1 MHRLSLSTLPPQNRT
16 ARTTGQLLSPALAFL
31 ILLSIFVLAD
41 PGAAQASSTSRARRA
56 PWSTAVSAAA
66 AHKPRASTT
75 GVPSGTRLK
84 VHNGNI
90 VVTKAKTVLDRLDVR
105 GTIVIKAPNVRI
117 TRSIVRGTS
126 HPATGSALITNYG
139 YKGLVVKDVDLRST
153 KESVFVDGIKG
164 WNFTAL
170 RVHIVGNVDSI
181 KVHGNNVSIRNSLLE
196 NTVYYA
202 HDRYQGGGPTHNDN
216 IQVMKGKNISITGNT
231 IRGATNFAILGSA
244 NIGNTPNLVIKGNW
258 VDGGHCTVKLQSLK
272 TLQAQGDGDREQ
284 VRPASRGL
292 VLSHAG
298 RTAGQVHLEAQR
310 VRIDRQGHQGLPRAV
325 SPHPRSAGHPV
336 DARRSRLR
344 CVGRR
349 SRRTAAARW
358 SWWRSLTHR

>member
-1 MHRLSLSTLPPQNRT
+1 MHRLNLSTLPLTSRT
-16 ARTTGQLLSPALAFL
+16 ARTTGQLLSPAFAFL
-31 ILLSIFVLAD
+31 ILLSTFVLAD
-41 PGAAQASSTSRARRA
+41 PGAAQASAPVGQKSTESA
-56 PWSTAVSAAA
+56 AVSAAA
-66 AHKPRASTT
+66 THKPKASTT
-75 GVPSGTRLK
+75 GVPSGTHLK

-105 GTIVIKAPNVRI
+105 GTIVIKAANVRI

-126 HPATGSALITNYG
+126 HPAKGSALITNYG
-139 YKGLVVKDVDLRST
+139 YKGLVIKDVDLRSA

-170 RVHIVGNVDSI
+170 RVHVVGNVDSI

-202 HDRYQGGGPTHNDN
+202 HDQYQGGGPTHNDN

-244 NIGNTPNLVIKGNW
+244 NIGSTPNLVIKGNW

-272 TLQAQGDGDREQ
+272 SYKLKATVTGNKFG
-284 VRPASRGL
+284 P
-292 VLSHAG
+292 H
-298 RTAGQVHLEAQR
+298 
-310 VRIDRQGHQGLPRAV
+310 RAV
-325 SPHPRSAGHPV
+325 SYCPMQAERQVKFTSTHNV
-336 DARRSRLR
+336 YE
-344 CVGRR
+344 
-349 SRRTAAARW
+349 
-358 SWWRSLTHR
+358 LTGKAIKVYRGQ